1 MTESTPYVLIA
12 DDDPLVLRSIAFVL
26 ERAGFPVR
34 AVPDGAAAM
43 EMIRTEPPTVALLDV
58 MMPHFNG
65 LEVCRAVKEDPTT
78 RHIPVFLVTAR
89 AMAAERERGLRAGA
103 DHYVTKPFVN
113 RELIA
118 LVTEAYEA
126 ARTH

>member
-1 MTESTPYVLIA
+1 MTEVAPYVLIA
-12 DDDPLVLRSIAFVL
+12 DDDPLVLRSITFVL

-34 AVPDGAAAM
+34 AVSDGAAAL
-43 EMIRTEPPTVALLDV
+43 EMIRSTPPRVALLDV
-58 MMPHFNG
+58 MMPHLNG
-65 LEVCRAVKEDPTT
+65 LEVCRAVKDDPST

-89 AMAAERERGLRAGA
+89 AMSAERERGLRAGA
-103 DHYVTKPFVN
+103 DQYVTKPFVN

-118 LVTEAYEA
+118 LVTEAYES

>member
-1 MTESTPYVLIA
+1 MVETTPYVLIA
-12 DDDPLVLRSIAFVL
+12 DDDPLVLRSITFVL

-34 AVPDGAAAM
+34 AVTDGAAAL
-43 EMIRTEPPTVALLDV
+43 EMIRTQAPRVALLDV
-58 MMPHFNG
+58 MMPEMNG
-65 LEVCRAVKEDPTT
+65 LEVCRAVKGDPDT

-89 AMAAERERGLRAGA
+89 AMVAERERGLQAGA
-103 DHYVTKPFVN
+103 DQYITKPFVN

-126 ARTH
+126 TRAH